1 MSSLWDLLLSRLP
14 PDLEVPNPRYVC
26 ILPSVSDS
34 RHIQYVQISNTTS
47 SVSASPQKRKRSAV
61 DDELPDRPPEEMES
75 AKCGNFD
82 FKEVLVEDLLRLK
95 STVINRAPIMTAWA
109 TIVAERLGFE
119 REESLSIGECALRRS
134 SLLMRTLRAAS
145 VYTEMNAV
153 SKAVSIGV
161 HSPNKGEG
169 TQEPTDGSQPYVNL
183 MGRR

>member
-1 MSSLWDLLLSRLP
+1 MD
-14 PDLEVPNPRYVC
+14 E
-26 ILPSVSDS
+26 
-34 RHIQYVQISNTTS
+34 
-47 SVSASPQKRKRSAV
+47 
-61 DDELPDRPPEEMES
+61 ELPDRPPEEMES

-82 FKEVLVEDLLRLK
+82 FKEILDEELLRLK

-119 REESLSIGECALRRS
+119 REESLSIGECVLCKLA
-134 SLLMRTLRAAS
+134 LLMRTLRTAS

-153 SKAVSIGV
+153 SKAASIGV

-169 TQEPTDGSQPYVNL
+169 TQEPTDGSQPYVDL